1 MGILFGH
8 QTQES
13 RNTHHDLKKPTIEIY
28 QQLKCQQKI
37 LEC

>member
-8 QTQES
+8 QTMES
-13 RNTHHDLKKPTIEIY
+13 RTTHLNPEKPAVEIF